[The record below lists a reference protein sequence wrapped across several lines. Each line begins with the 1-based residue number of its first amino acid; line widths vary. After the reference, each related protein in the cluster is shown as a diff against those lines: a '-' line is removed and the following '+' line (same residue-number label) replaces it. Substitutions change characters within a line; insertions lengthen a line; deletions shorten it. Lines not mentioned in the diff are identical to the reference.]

1 MINHTINLICLLI
14 FGIVYIFTFAKV
26 QNLFF
31 SKISNPKNQATVVLF
46 IASITS
52 ACVNLFHI
60 ADAASD
66 ALLFFLEHNDIIKG
80 ILFVSGFFIG
90 AWIFSFLFFRLSFFI
105 VGYLTPENEVDE
117 LIKNN
122 KEISWLHALIIIAL
136 TFVISPPL
144 SKIATNLIPYPQMP
158 F

>member
-14 FGIVYIFTFAKV
+14 LGIIYIFTFAKV

-31 SKISNPKNQATVVLF
+31 SKISNPKNQATIVLY
-46 IASITS
+46 IASVTA

-60 ADAASD
+60 SDAASD
-66 ALLFFLEHNDIIKG
+66 ALMFFLEHDNILKG
-80 ILFVSGFFIG
+80 IFFATGFFLG
-90 AWIFSFLFFRLSFFI
+90 AWVFSFVFFRLSFFI
-105 VGYLTPENEVDE
+105 VGNLTQENEVDE

-122 KEISWLHALIIIAL
+122 KEISWLHAVIIVAL

-144 SKIATNLIPYPQMP
+144 TKIATSLIPYPQMP